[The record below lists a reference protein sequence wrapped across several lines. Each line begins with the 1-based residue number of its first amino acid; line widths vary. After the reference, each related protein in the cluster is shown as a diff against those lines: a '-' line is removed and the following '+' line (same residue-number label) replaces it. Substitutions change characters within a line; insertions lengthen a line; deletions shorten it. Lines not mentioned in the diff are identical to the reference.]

1 MFVVGLLARVV
12 GAGAL
17 FWLVFP
23 LWLSV
28 FWGVQGYPPTLGD
41 LARWYALG
49 AFNAA
54 PIVATVGV
62 SILLTPLFAIRLSS
76 ILPPSLRF
84 PPLREGNRELGQVP
98 PLGEGNRELGQVPS
112 LREGNRELG
121 QVPPLGEGNRI
132 GAGES
137 PPREGNRVGSG
148 GSPLCEGN
156 CAPSVPPA
164 SRGNLKEGV
173 KENRYANKEARGIS
187 RIGTPLVSAL
197 LYTLLVPQVAYALL
211 LMYAE
216 MWQYR
221 AWDAMTPTLLRAYG
235 FLGGAAFV
243 VGWAVGW
250 SMRPSR
256 RRAPAGAVARR
267 D

>member
-1 MFVVGLLARVV
+1 MASGSRARVGRAILFVVGLLVRTV

-28 FWGVQGYPPTLGD
+28 FWSVQGYPPTLDD
-41 LARWYALG
+41 LSRWYALG
-49 AFNAA
+49 VFNAA

-62 SILLTPLFAIRLSS
+62 SILLTPLLS

-84 PPLREGNRELGQVP
+84 PPLREGNR
-98 PLGEGNRELGQVPS
+98 
-112 LREGNRELG
+112 
-121 QVPPLGEGNRI
+121 
-132 GAGES
+132 
-137 PPREGNRVGSG
+137 
-148 GSPLCEGN
+148 
-156 CAPSVPPA
+156 APSVPPA
-164 SRGNLKEGV
+164 GRGNHKEEV
-173 KENRYANKEARGIS
+173 KENRYANKEARRIS
-187 RIGTPLVSAL
+187 GIGTPLVSAL
-197 LYTLLVPQVAYALL
+197 LYTLLVPPVAYALL
-211 LMYAE
+211 LVYAE

-221 AWDAMTPTLLRAYG
+221 AWDAMASTLIRAYG
-235 FLGGAAFV
+235 LVGGAAFG

-250 SMRPSR
+250 SLRPSR

>member
-1 MFVVGLLARVV
+1 VACAVWFVVGLLARVV

-23 LWLSV
+23 LWLGV
-28 FWGVQGYPPTLGD
+28 FWGVQGYLPTLGD
-41 LARWYALG
+41 LARWYAIG

-62 SILLTPLFAIRLSS
+62 SILLTPLLAIYKVLP
-76 ILPPSLRF
+76 PPSLRF
-84 PPLREGNRELGQVP
+84 PSRSGGNRELGEVP
-98 PLGEGNRELGQVPS
+98 SLGEGNRELRQVPS
-112 LREGNRELG
+112 LGEGNRELR
-121 QVPPLGEGNRI
+121 QVPSLGEGNRI
-132 GAGES
+132 
-137 PPREGNRVGSG
+137 GSG

-197 LYTLLVPQVAYALL
+197 LYTLLVPPVAYALL

-216 MWQYR
+216 VWQYR
-221 AWDAMTPTLLRAYG
+221 AWDAMTPTLMRAYG
-235 FLGGAAFV
+235 LVGGAAFM

-250 SMRPSR
+250 SHCPSR

>member
-1 MFVVGLLARVV
+1 VASESRARVGRAVLFVVGLLARMV
-12 GAGAL
+12 GAGTL

-28 FWGVQGYPPTLGD
+28 FWSVQGYPPTLGD
-41 LARWYALG
+41 LARWYTIG

-62 SILLTPLFAIRLSS
+62 SPLILAFVWVAWKPSPPVSPSPAQRERGNSAPLSHSVGEGQGVRAAIVIPLLT
-76 ILPPSLRF
+76 
-84 PPLREGNRELGQVP
+84 
-98 PLGEGNRELGQVPS
+98 
-112 LREGNRELG
+112 
-121 QVPPLGEGNRI
+121 
-132 GAGES
+132 
-137 PPREGNRVGSG
+137 
-148 GSPLCEGN
+148 
-156 CAPSVPPA
+156 
-164 SRGNLKEGV
+164 
-173 KENRYANKEARGIS
+173 
-187 RIGTPLVSAL
+187 AL
-197 LYTLLVPQVAYALL
+197 LYTLLVPPVAYALL

-216 MWQYR
+216 VWEYR
-221 AWDAMTPTLLRAYG
+221 AWDAMTPTLVRAYG

-256 RRAPAGAVARR
+256 RHAPAGAVARR

>member
-1 MFVVGLLARVV
+1 LFVVGLLVRTV

-23 LWLSV
+23 PWLSV
-28 FWGVQGYPPTLGD
+28 FWSVQGYPPTLGD

-49 AFNAA
+49 VFNAA

-62 SILLTPLFAIRLSS
+62 SILLTPLLS

-84 PPLREGNRELGQVP
+84 PPLREGN
-98 PLGEGNRELGQVPS
+98 
-112 LREGNRELG
+112 
-121 QVPPLGEGNRI
+121 
-132 GAGES
+132 
-137 PPREGNRVGSG
+137 
-148 GSPLCEGN
+148 
-156 CAPSVPPA
+156 
-164 SRGNLKEGV
+164 LKEGV
-173 KENRYANKEARGIS
+173 KKNRYANKEVRRIS
-187 RIGTPLVSAL
+187 GVGTPLVSAL
-197 LYTLLVPQVAYALL
+197 LYTLLVPPSAYALL

-216 MWQYR
+216 VWQYR
-221 AWDAMTPTLLRAYG
+221 AWDAMTPALIRAYG
-235 FLGGAAFV
+235 LVGGAAFG

-250 SMRPSR
+250 SLRPSR

>member
-1 MFVVGLLARVV
+1 VVSGSRARVGRVVWFVVGLLARAV
-12 GAGAL
+12 GAGVL

-28 FWGVQGYPPTLGD
+28 FWSVQGYPPTLDD

-49 AFNAA
+49 VFNAA

-62 SILLTPLFAIRLSS
+62 SILLTPLLS

-84 PPLREGNRELGQVP
+84 PPLREGNR
-98 PLGEGNRELGQVPS
+98 
-112 LREGNRELG
+112 
-121 QVPPLGEGNRI
+121 
-132 GAGES
+132 
-137 PPREGNRVGSG
+137 
-148 GSPLCEGN
+148 
-156 CAPSVPPA
+156 APSVPPA
-164 SRGNLKEGV
+164 GRGNHKEGV
-173 KENRYANKEARGIS
+173 KENRYANKEARRIS
-187 RIGTPLVSAL
+187 GIGTPLVSAL
-197 LYTLLVPQVAYALL
+197 LYTLLVPPVAYALL
-211 LMYAE
+211 LVYAE

-221 AWDAMTPTLLRAYG
+221 AWDAMASTLIRAYG
-235 FLGGAAFV
+235 LVGGAALG

-250 SMRPSR
+250 SLRPSR

>member
-1 MFVVGLLARVV
+1 VVSGSRARAGRVVWFVVGLLVRTV

-23 LWLSV
+23 LWLTV
-28 FWGVQGYPPTLGD
+28 FWSVQGYPPTLDD

-62 SILLTPLFAIRLSS
+62 SILLTPLLS

-84 PPLREGNRELGQVP
+84 PPLREGN
-98 PLGEGNRELGQVPS
+98 
-112 LREGNRELG
+112 
-121 QVPPLGEGNRI
+121 
-132 GAGES
+132 
-137 PPREGNRVGSG
+137 
-148 GSPLCEGN
+148 

-164 SRGNLKEGV
+164 GRGNHKEGV
-173 KENRYANKEARGIS
+173 KKNRYANKEVRGIS
-187 RIGTPLVSAL
+187 GVGTPLVSAL
-197 LYTLLVPQVAYALL
+197 LYTLLVPPSAYALL

-216 MWQYR
+216 VWQYR
-221 AWDAMTPTLLRAYG
+221 AWDAMASTLIRAYG
-235 FLGGAAFV
+235 LVGGAAFG

-250 SMRPSR
+250 SLRPSR

>member
-1 MFVVGLLARVV
+1 VVSGSRARAGRVVWFVVGLLARAV
-12 GAGAL
+12 GAGVL

-62 SILLTPLFAIRLSS
+62 SILLTPLLTIRLSS

-84 PPLREGNRELGQVP
+84 PPLREGNR
-98 PLGEGNRELGQVPS
+98 
-112 LREGNRELG
+112 
-121 QVPPLGEGNRI
+121 
-132 GAGES
+132 
-137 PPREGNRVGSG
+137 
-148 GSPLCEGN
+148 
-156 CAPSVPPA
+156 APSVPPA
-164 SRGNLKEGV
+164 GRGNLKEGV
-173 KENRYANKEARGIS
+173 KENRYANKEARRIS
-187 RIGTPLVSAL
+187 GIGTPLVSAL
-197 LYTLLVPQVAYALL
+197 LYTLLVPPVAYALL
-211 LMYAE
+211 LVYAE

-221 AWDAMTPTLLRAYG
+221 AWDAMTPALIRAYG
-235 FLGGAAFV
+235 LVGGAAFG

-256 RRAPAGAVARR
+256 RRVPAGAIARR
-267 D
+267 N

>member
-1 MFVVGLLARVV
+1 VGLLARAV

-28 FWGVQGYPPTLGD
+28 FWSVQGYPPTLDD

-49 AFNAA
+49 VFNAA

-62 SILLTPLFAIRLSS
+62 SILLTPLLS

-84 PPLREGNRELGQVP
+84 PPLREGNR
-98 PLGEGNRELGQVPS
+98 
-112 LREGNRELG
+112 
-121 QVPPLGEGNRI
+121 
-132 GAGES
+132 
-137 PPREGNRVGSG
+137 
-148 GSPLCEGN
+148 
-156 CAPSVPPA
+156 APSVPPA
-164 SRGNLKEGV
+164 GRGNRKEGV
-173 KENRYANKEARGIS
+173 KKNRYANKEERGIS
-187 RIGTPLVSAL
+187 GVGTPLVSAL
-197 LYTLLVPQVAYALL
+197 LYTLLVPPVAYALL
-211 LMYAE
+211 LVYAE

-221 AWDAMTPTLLRAYG
+221 AWDAMASTLIRAYG
-235 FLGGAAFV
+235 LVGGAAFG

-250 SMRPSR
+250 SLRPSR
-256 RRAPAGAVARR
+256 RRAPAGAVAWR

>member
-1 MFVVGLLARVV
+1 LFVVGLLVRTV

-28 FWGVQGYPPTLGD
+28 FWSVQGYPPTPGD

-62 SILLTPLFAIRLSS
+62 SILLTPLLS
-76 ILPPSLRF
+76 ILPPSIRF
-84 PPLREGNRELGQVP
+84 PPLREGNR
-98 PLGEGNRELGQVPS
+98 
-112 LREGNRELG
+112 
-121 QVPPLGEGNRI
+121 
-132 GAGES
+132 
-137 PPREGNRVGSG
+137 
-148 GSPLCEGN
+148 
-156 CAPSVPPA
+156 APSVPPA
-164 SRGNLKEGV
+164 CRGNLREGV
-173 KENRYANKEARGIS
+173 KENRYANKEARRIS
-187 RIGTPLVSAL
+187 GIGTPLVSAL
-197 LYTLLVPQVAYALL
+197 LYTLLVPPVAYALL
-211 LMYAE
+211 LVHAE

-221 AWDAMTPTLLRAYG
+221 AWDAMTPALIRAYG
-235 FLGGAAFV
+235 LVGGAAFG

-250 SMRPSR
+250 SLRPSR

>member
-1 MFVVGLLARVV
+1 VVSGSRARAGRVVWFVVGLLARAV
-12 GAGAL
+12 GAGVL

-23 LWLSV
+23 LWLGI
-28 FWGVQGYPPTLGD
+28 FWSVQGYPPTLGD

-62 SILLTPLFAIRLSS
+62 SILLTPLLS

-84 PPLREGNRELGQVP
+84 PPLREGNR
-98 PLGEGNRELGQVPS
+98 
-112 LREGNRELG
+112 
-121 QVPPLGEGNRI
+121 
-132 GAGES
+132 
-137 PPREGNRVGSG
+137 
-148 GSPLCEGN
+148 
-156 CAPSVPPA
+156 APSVPPA
-164 SRGNLKEGV
+164 GRGNHKERV
-173 KENRYANKEARGIS
+173 KKNRYANKEVRRIS
-187 RIGTPLVSAL
+187 GVGTPLVSAL
-197 LYTLLVPQVAYALL
+197 LYTLLVPPSAYALL

-216 MWQYR
+216 VWQYR
-221 AWDAMTPTLLRAYG
+221 AWDAMTPALIRAYG
-235 FLGGAAFV
+235 LVGGAAFG

-250 SMRPSR
+250 SLRPSR

>member
-1 MFVVGLLARVV
+1 VASGSRGRVGRAVLFVVGLLARVV
-12 GAGAL
+12 GAGVL

-23 LWLSV
+23 LWLGI
-28 FWGVQGYPPTLGD
+28 FWSVQGYPPTLGD

-84 PPLREGNRELGQVP
+84 PPLREGNRELEQI
-98 PLGEGNRELGQVPS
+98 PS
-112 LREGNRELG
+112 LREGDCVESEGSSLREECR
-121 QVPPLGEGNRI
+121 V
-132 GAGES
+132 ES
-137 PPREGNRVGSG
+137 V
-148 GSPLCEGN
+148 GSPLREGN

-173 KENRYANKEARGIS
+173 KENRYASKEARGIS
-187 RIGTPLVSAL
+187 RIGTPLFSAL
-197 LYTLLVPQVAYALL
+197 LYTLLVPPVAYALL
-211 LMYAE
+211 LVYAE
-216 MWQYR
+216 VWQYR
-221 AWDAMTPTLLRAYG
+221 AWEAMTPTLMRAYG

-250 SMRPSR
+250 SMRPSGR
-256 RRAPAGAVARR
+256 RTPARAVARR
-267 D
+267 N